1 MRSFTLLWYLN
12 MFATT
17 GKWNLIASCWVEGVQ
32 CSLHAECVT
41 TYSSLFQQTT
51 QMSRLDDRG
60 FCINC
65 GLNGGSHPR
74 ILQITESW
82 LSYDFDTVVIGFL
95 LDCLPSHP
103 MRAKSCQNNVQAHA
117 FTQKQTNKHRWKPD
131 FWSPFLLKFLKD
143 KYSFQR
149 NYILKAKTKT
159 SRLMVSAFH
168 RIHWLNISMF

>member
-51 QMSRLDDRG
+51 QMSRLADRG

-117 FTQKQTNKHRWKPD
+117 FTQKQTNKQTQVKTR
-131 FWSPFLLKFLKD
+131 FLV
-143 KYSFQR
+143 SFSTK
-149 NYILKAKTKT
+149 ILE
-159 SRLMVSAFH
+159 RQIFISAELH
-168 RIHWLNISMF
+168 SESKNKNQSTHGKRIP